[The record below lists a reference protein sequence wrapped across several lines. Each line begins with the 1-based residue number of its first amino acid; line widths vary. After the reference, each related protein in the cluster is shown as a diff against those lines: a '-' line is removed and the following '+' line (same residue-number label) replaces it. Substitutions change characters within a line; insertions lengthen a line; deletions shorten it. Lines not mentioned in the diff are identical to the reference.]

1 MQTGAVA
8 NEHYH
13 DSDLTIGGVVNVWGR
28 WLLLCDCDEFT
39 KEYYRSKYG
48 IGECVWSVCG
58 NPAWLLC
65 SLAVP

>member
-8 NEHYH
+8 IEHYH

-28 WLLLCDCDEFT
+28 RLLLCDCDEFT

-48 IGECVWSVCG
+48 IGEHIEKCVVSGLQDSSC
-58 NPAWLLC
+58 P
-65 SLAVP
+65 P